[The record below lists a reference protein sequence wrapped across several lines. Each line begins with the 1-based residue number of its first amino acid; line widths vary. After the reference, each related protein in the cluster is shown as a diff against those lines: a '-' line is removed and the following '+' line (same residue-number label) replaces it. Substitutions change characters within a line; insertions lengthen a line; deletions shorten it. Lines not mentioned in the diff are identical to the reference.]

1 MAQKKVEKK
10 VEKTGLNLY
19 RVTFYFHTY
28 GSVDVKASSEE
39 EALEMADGGDIANE
53 ELIENLQEDS
63 SPDAELVEKNVLPD
77 VEEAKPEGSP
87 KMVKIE
93 LTADEMFV
101 AENMYGL
108 ASHIENDD
116 ILEPLYEGEVSE
128 VVVEEYNAKFTIED

>member
-39 EALEMADGGDIANE
+39 EALELADGGDIPNE
-53 ELIENLQEDS
+53 ELIEGLQEDG
-63 SPDAELVEKNVLPD
+63 SPDAELLEKNVLPD
-77 VEEAKPEGSP
+77 VEEAKPEGTP

-93 LTADEMFV
+93 LTADEMCV
-101 AENMYGL
+101 AEDMYGL
-108 ASHIENDD
+108 ATLIEDDD
-116 ILEPLYEGEVSE
+116 ILEPLYEGKVSE
-128 VVVEEYNAKFTIED
+128 VVVEGYNAKFTIED